1 MFARRES
8 EREVKKDS
16 LVGVALAGGG
26 ADPSERKKMMVSR
39 RQAREM
45 TRPM

>member
-1 MFARRES
+1 MGVVS
-8 EREVKKDS
+8 E
-16 LVGVALAGGG
+16 GGG

-45 TRPM
+45 ARPQALGHRSVLS